1 MQNQKPRPE
10 AEICI
15 CMPFKLV
22 LGGCLFGL
30 LKKAFPAKNKGK
42 NVTSKTH
49 RILIHKIHAKR
60 AGDLDLLVVWV

>member
-10 AEICI
+10 AEISVWV
-15 CMPFKLV
+15 PFKLV

-49 RILIHKIHAKR
+49 TILIHKINEKR
-60 AGDLDLLVVWV
+60 DGDLDLIVV